1 MNMSYRHRS
10 MMVLMIAA
18 VSVFLCSCGIPTY
31 WEPSNSDTTVVR
43 KLSEEEDS
51 EGNKVLN
58 FNVRVDYYTGD
69 DGENAPNMGLLLLY
83 VYSDSTNISLSTE
96 LVKKFNSDYRGT
108 IPYGVSTLTATNDNP
123 VWEFTVDETDYGI
136 YAFTDS
142 NGEPV
147 EAYKYN
153 LDITS
158 ASSFNTKFS
167 LKLVDNTDEGIEIY
181 EDGSTS
187 KTASYGFGL
196 GSSRMSELK
205 DSKYIHV
212 YAAISAQG
220 NVYSNLYWSHLEY
233 VGSFEQDMTSKS
245 QTTSTET
252 SNN

>member
-31 WEPSNSDTTVVR
+31 WEPLNSDTTVVR

-58 FNVRVDYYTGD
+58 FNIRVDYYTGD

-83 VYSDSTNISLSTE
+83 VYSDSTNSSLSTE

-123 VWEFTVDETDYGI
+123 VWEFTVDETDYGV

>member
-31 WEPSNSDTTVVR
+31 WEPSNSDTTVVQ
-43 KLSEEEDS
+43 KLPES
-51 EGNKVLN
+51 EGEEGSKILN
-58 FNVRVDYYTGD
+58 FKVRVKYHPGD

-83 VYSDSTNISLSTE
+83 VYSISTNSSLNAE

-108 IPYGVSTLTATNDNP
+108 IPYGVNPLTASNDKP
-123 VWEFTVDETDYGI
+123 VWEFTVDETDYGV
-136 YAFTDS
+136 YAFTNS
-142 NGEPV
+142 NGEHV

-158 ASSFNTKFS
+158 KSDFDTKFS
-167 LKLVDNTDEGIEIY
+167 LKLADKIEEGIEIY
-181 EDGSTS
+181 SAS
-187 KTASYGFGL
+187 KTASLGFGL
-196 GSSRMSELK
+196 DASHISDLK

-220 NVYSNLYWSHLEY
+220 NGYSNLYWSNLTY
-233 VGSFEQDMTSKS
+233 VGSFELDAKSAS
-245 QTTSTET
+245 QTTSMESQ
-252 SNN
+252 SN

>member
-58 FNVRVDYYTGD
+58 FNIRVDYYTGD
-69 DGENAPNMGLLLLY
+69 
-83 VYSDSTNISLSTE
+83 
-96 LVKKFNSDYRGT
+96 
-108 IPYGVSTLTATNDNP
+108 GVSTLTATNDNP
-123 VWEFTVDETDYGI
+123 VWEFTVDETDYGV